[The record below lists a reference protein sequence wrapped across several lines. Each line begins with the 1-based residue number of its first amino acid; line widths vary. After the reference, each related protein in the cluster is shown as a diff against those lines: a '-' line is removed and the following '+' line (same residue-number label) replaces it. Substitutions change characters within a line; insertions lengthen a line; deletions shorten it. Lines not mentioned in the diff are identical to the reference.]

1 VLNAQQQLF
10 LTRRDLLVARYNLI
24 TNNLR
29 LKAAAGT
36 LRDEDLEQVNRA
48 LAP

>member
-1 VLNAQQQLF
+1 
-10 LTRRDLLVARYNLI
+10 VARYNLI

-36 LRDEDLEQVNRA
+36 LQDEDLEQVNRA
-48 LAP
+48 LVQ